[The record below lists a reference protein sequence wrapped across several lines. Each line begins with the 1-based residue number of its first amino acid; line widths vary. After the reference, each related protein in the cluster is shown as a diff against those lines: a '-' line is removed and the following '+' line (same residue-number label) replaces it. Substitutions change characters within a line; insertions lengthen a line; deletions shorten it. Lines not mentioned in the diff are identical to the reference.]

1 MAQET
6 YPSALQSMIER
17 AGSLSAEQVDALGKL
32 WESDEE
38 LMMLRPSFALEL
50 EGEVNPPFVTNRALI
65 DAWERAL
72 DAAGT
77 AGRVDEIEA
86 ARAAGRAL
94 HHDDRHLRD
103 SPSSKNGAEEAARS
117 AVLAVGVK
125 HLIADGDYQ
134 VLVAPW
140 QQVLGPI
147 NPPGVPA
154 A

>member
-1 MAQET
+1 MADET
-6 YPSALQSMIER
+6 YPPALQSMIDR

-38 LMMLRPSFALEL
+38 LMILKPSFALEI
-50 EGEVNPPFVTNRALI
+50 EGEVDPPFVTNQALI

-72 DAAGT
+72 NAAGT

-94 HHDDRHLRD
+94 RHDDRHLKD
-103 SPSSKNGAEEAARS
+103 SPSSKNGAEEATRS

-125 HLIADGDYQ
+125 DLIADSDYQ
-134 VLVAPW
+134 ILVGPW
-140 QQVLGPI
+140 EHVLGP
-147 NPPGVPA
+147 V
-154 A
+154 

>member
-6 YPSALQSMIER
+6 YPAALQSMIDR

-38 LMMLRPSFALEL
+38 LEMPWPSMAAEL
-50 EGEVNPPFVTNRALI
+50 QGEVNPPFVTNQALI
-65 DAWERAL
+65 DAWQRAL

-86 ARAAGRAL
+86 ARAAGRAA
-94 HHDDRHLRD
+94 HHDDRHLGD
-103 SPSSKNGAEEAARS
+103 SPSSKNGTEEAVRS
-117 AVLAVGVK
+117 AVLAVGVRD
-125 HLIADGDYQ
+125 LISDADYQ

-140 QQVLGPI
+140 QQVLGVI
-147 NPPGVPA
+147 
-154 A
+154 